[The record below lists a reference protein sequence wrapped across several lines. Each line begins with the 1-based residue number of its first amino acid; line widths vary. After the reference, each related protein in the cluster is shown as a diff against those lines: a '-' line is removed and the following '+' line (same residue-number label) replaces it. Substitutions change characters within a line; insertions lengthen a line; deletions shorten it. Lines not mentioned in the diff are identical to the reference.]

1 MMMHQLMQAEEDA
14 ATDED
19 EKLLI
24 ISTFLHLRATTNAQA
39 WQEGLKLGRRG
50 RIYAKDDCCCDT

>member
-1 MMMHQLMQAEEDA
+1 MHQLMQNEEDA

-24 ISTFLHLRATTNAQA
+24 ISTFLHLRGTINAQA
-39 WQEGLKLGRRG
+39 WQEGLKLGKKRKNICKG
-50 RIYAKDDCCCDT
+50 